1 MLADLKGA
9 IGQRRAVGVVRAQ
22 SKEADFPV
30 QTLASQNPPSEPS
43 SRQRQSHREQN
54 GGRTESR
61 RNRMKAEQKAGGTE

>member
-9 IGQRRAVGVVRAQ
+9 IGQRRTVGVVRAQ

-43 SRQRQSHREQN
+43 STQRQSHREQN
-54 GGRTESR
+54 EGGTERR
-61 RNRMKAEQKAGGTE
+61 RNRKQAEQNEGGTE